1 MVGCAAA
8 AAIVRRSRPVTR
20 LSLVIPS
27 ALLVLSA
34 LPDPAA
40 AHSVGPA
47 GAGLADG
54 FLHPLGGWDH
64 LLAMLAVGV
73 WASQLGG
80 RAVWAA
86 PAAFVAGLLSGAVL
100 GMAGVEL
107 VAVEAGILA
116 SLVIVGLSIAL
127 AVRPPLPAGLGLVAL
142 FGLVHGHAHGT
153 ELPETAAPALYA
165 LGFVTAS
172 ILLHLAGVAVG
183 TGARRY
189 ALPLLPRLGGGAV
202 AAAGLVGLVLG

>member
-1 MVGCAAA
+1 M
-8 AAIVRRSRPVTR
+8 TR

-27 ALLVLSA
+27 AVLALSA

-40 AHSVGPA
+40 AHTFGAA
-47 GAGLADG
+47 GAGLAEG
-54 FLHPLGGWDH
+54 FFHPLGGWDH

-80 RAVWAA
+80 RAVCAA
-86 PAAFVAGLLSGAVL
+86 PASFVGGLLLGAVL

-116 SLVIVGLSIAL
+116 SLVIVGLLIAL
-127 AVRPPLPAGLGLVAL
+127 AVRLPLPAGLGLVAL

-153 ELPETAAPALYA
+153 ELPQTAAPALYA

-172 ILLHLAGVAVG
+172 TLLHLVGVAIG
-183 TGARRY
+183 TAAGRY

-202 AAAGLVGLVLG
+202 AAAGLVGLLLG

>member
-1 MVGCAAA
+1 MLGLAAA
-8 AAIVRRSRPVTR
+8 LAIDRRSRPVTR

-47 GAGLADG
+47 GAGLAEG

>member
-1 MVGCAAA
+1 M
-8 AAIVRRSRPVTR
+8 TR
-20 LSLVIPS
+20 LLPF
-27 ALLVLSA
+27 LA
-34 LPDPAA
+34 LPLVALA
-40 AHSVGPA
+40 GPA
-47 GAGLADG
+47 EAHTFGAGGAGLTQG

-80 RAVWAA
+80 RAIWAA
-86 PAAFVAGLLSGAVL
+86 PAAFVGGLLFGAIL

-107 VAVEAGILA
+107 VAVETGILA
-116 SLVIVGLSIAL
+116 SLVVVGLLIAL
-127 AVRPPLPAGLGLVAL
+127 AVQLPLPAGLVLVAC

-165 LGFVTAS
+165 LGFVSAS
-172 ILLHLAGVAVG
+172 VLLHLAGVGLGLA
-183 TGARRY
+183 ARRW

-202 AAAGLVGLVLG
+202 AAAGLGGLLIG